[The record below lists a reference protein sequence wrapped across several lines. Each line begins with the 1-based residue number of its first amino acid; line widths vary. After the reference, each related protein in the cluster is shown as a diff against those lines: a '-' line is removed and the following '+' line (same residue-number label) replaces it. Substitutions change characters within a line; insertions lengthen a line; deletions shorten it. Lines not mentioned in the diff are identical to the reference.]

1 MIWANL
7 ERSFVLETYIMKPLT
22 FSLLLVYSF
31 KVNLLFFND
40 SQKVLCP
47 KTKTKVCRVV
57 DVISSGCR
65 GRACLFYVYCLSLL
79 CLVLLPSPLSALLN
93 LLGSNLRGFS
103 NKAPSVY
110 LPVGWNNAWVSDVW
124 DVGHSIQGSGED
136 VSCLAKTL
144 DLWCRSLSAFMD
156 QRWKDSLVLS
166 SNPLPTP
173 SVPLHSHFFSF
184 RPILHIVPVGRHW
197 VA

>member
-1 MIWANL
+1 MIHKKYFA
-7 ERSFVLETYIMKPLT
+7 
-22 FSLLLVYSF
+22 
-31 KVNLLFFND
+31 
-40 SQKVLCP
+40 QKQRP
-47 KTKTKVCRVV
+47 KHVEVV

-166 SNPLPTP
+166 SNPLPTL